1 MKQYETRTEYMD
13 AIARALGL
21 GDRDDLSFPHRD
33 MLQVENHSRLA
44 PILDMIEIAAGRR
57 EQQAAADDAEA
68 LTEKLIA
75 VGQVLERHRDSK
87 VKAVQTLI
95 EEIEAVLDGE
105 EARMEAF
112 PSLDELLLNPVVA
125 AAAVVAAVNVISYA
139 AGGVKPTWLAVVT
152 VSLAYMV
159 GGYLV
164 TGRSAPDQLFLAVVY
179 ALLIVAPLAHVDGA
193 VLHRLFGN
201 PVARQLRIVG
211 EPGPR
216 SLFQEWL

>member
-1 MKQYETRTEYMD
+1 MAHHHPKEAYVKQYETRSDYMD

-57 EQQAAADDAEA
+57 EQQDAVDDAEA

-75 VGQVLERHRDSK
+75 VDQVLARHRDSK

-105 EARMEAF
+105 EVEDG
-112 PSLDELLLNPVVA
+112 SLPQ
-125 AAAVVAAVNVISYA
+125 S
-139 AGGVKPTWLAVVT
+139 
-152 VSLAYMV
+152 
-159 GGYLV
+159 
-164 TGRSAPDQLFLAVVY
+164 
-179 ALLIVAPLAHVDGA
+179 
-193 VLHRLFGN
+193 
-201 PVARQLRIVG
+201 
-211 EPGPR
+211 
-216 SLFQEWL
+216 